1 MSRRKWFF
9 GVMAFV
15 LLLDVADTWLKGMP
29 YLRAQGPEYLGKT
42 ALGVVLFAMAPFV
55 ESQRF
60 HLTLV
65 WASLV
70 YQAWWIL
77 RLYDVLG

>member
-29 YLRAQGPEYLGKT
+29 YLRAQ
-42 ALGVVLFAMAPFV
+42 
-55 ESQRF
+55 
-60 HLTLV
+60 
-65 WASLV
+65 
-70 YQAWWIL
+70 AWWIL